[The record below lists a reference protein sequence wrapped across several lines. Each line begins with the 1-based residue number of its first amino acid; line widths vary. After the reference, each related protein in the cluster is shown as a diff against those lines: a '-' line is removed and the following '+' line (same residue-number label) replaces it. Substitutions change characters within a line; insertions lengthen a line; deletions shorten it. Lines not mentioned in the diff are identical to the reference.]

1 MPKHPLFRLELSPRF
16 IPAGF
21 DAAVVLPA
29 VQHHTDG
36 GGFHGLVLART
47 ELEQVA
53 SGELV
58 GQQGEK

>member
-29 VQHHTDG
+29 VEDHADG
-36 GGFHGLVLART
+36 SGFDGLVLART
-47 ELEQVA
+47 
-53 SGELV
+53 
-58 GQQGEK
+58 